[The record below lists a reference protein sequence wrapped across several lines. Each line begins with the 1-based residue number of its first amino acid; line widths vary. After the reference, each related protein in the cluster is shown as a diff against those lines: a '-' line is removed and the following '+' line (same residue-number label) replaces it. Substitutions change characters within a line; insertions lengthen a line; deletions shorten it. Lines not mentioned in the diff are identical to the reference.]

1 MQHTFFTF
9 LFRCCCIV
17 KLPHYTFYGKI
28 VVFAHKKNF
37 VACIPF
43 CFFSSAALFSPCWLI
58 AFLIFS
64 PPLQN
69 VNVAPPTKF
78 VYFVFFYRLL

>member
-28 VVFAHKKNF
+28 VVCAHKKILLLVF
-37 VACIPF
+37 LF
-43 CFFSSAALFSPCWLI
+43 ALFPVL
-58 AFLIFS
+58 L
-64 PPLQN
+64 
-69 VNVAPPTKF
+69 
-78 VYFVFFYRLL
+78 FFHLVGY